1 MRIFKLKG
9 AEEVFSVTNIEQEVK
24 TSLLLNAYLLKPE
37 YSDLAL
43 QQSFLKLFM
52 VNKSMFSWTFLI
64 ILVIYGWQILNMA
77 AKHCRAIVGEIK
89 SINTSSFAGVEF

>member
-9 AEEVFSVTNIEQEVK
+9 AEEVFSVTNTEQEVK

-43 QQSFLKLFM
+43 EQSFLKLFM
-52 VNKSMFSWTFLI
+52 VNKSMFSWAFLI
-64 ILVIYGWQILNMA
+64 LLVIYGWQILNAIYNKLERDMV
-77 AKHCRAIVGEIK
+77 AKHCRAIIRVM
-89 SINTSSFAGVEF
+89 